1 MMRRFGL
8 SGGFLSVSLV
18 GLLVLA
24 SHSRADH
31 LRDLQTAAVQEKRAD
46 FGHWGPKPDQYS
58 SWTSHSNRLIPV
70 YSWGLELS
78 SVRGQD
84 SVYRDRDRLEKLY
97 GFLPDGTLNPKAE
110 YFDQTDVYHLQKLA
124 AEKGKKCIV
133 LFVFDGMDWQTTWA
147 AAIAKSGKVGYR
159 EGRGTGLHFQD
170 YRGAPTDFGFFVTSP
185 HDEGTTTDVNK
196 QRVVTP
202 GTLRGGYDPAS
213 IGTTPWDTI
222 TDAEY
227 PIGKGTQFKHAY
239 TDSSSSATSLTCGIK
254 TYNDSVNVDPLG
266 RQAEPISHKL
276 QREGYAVG
284 AVTSVPISHATPAC
298 AYAQN
303 VHRDDYQDLTR
314 DMLGLPSITH
324 STTPLLGL
332 DVLIGAG
339 WGESKDKDG
348 PQGSNFVPGNRYLA
362 AKDLEAIDV
371 KHGGTYQVA
380 LRTKGEAGSDV
391 LANAA
396 KAAAKNHRRLF
407 GYFGVKGGHLP
418 FQTADGKFDPTIS
431 AGQTPKAE
439 VYSQEDVEEN
449 PQLAQMAVAALDVL
463 ASRSDKIWLMVEAGD
478 VDWANHAN
486 NIDNSIGAV
495 LSGDDAFHA
504 VTQWIEKHTGWKDSV
519 VLLTADHGHYLVL
532 DKPEALISP
541 PPSKPTK

>member
-1 MMRRFGL
+1 MPRL
-8 SGGFLSVSLV
+8 IPIAWSISVCM
-18 GLLVLA
+18 GLLA
-24 SHSRADH
+24 TTSISRADH
-31 LRDLQTAAVQEKRAD
+31 FRDLQTAAIEQKKAD
-46 FGHWGPKPDQYS
+46 WGHWGPEPGKYS
-58 SWTSHSNRLIPV
+58 SWTSHSNRLIPL
-70 YSWGLELS
+70 YSFGMDLS
-78 SVRGQD
+78 SCRGEN
-84 SVYRDRDRLEKLY
+84 SVYRDREKLEKLY
-97 GFLPDGTLNPKAE
+97 GFLPEGTLNPQAE
-110 YFDQTDVYHLQKLA
+110 YFDQTDVFGLQKLA

-133 LFVFDGMDWQTTWA
+133 LLVFDGMDWQTTWA

-170 YRGAPTDFGFFVTSP
+170 YRGTPTDFGFFVTSP

-196 QRVVTP
+196 QRVVTS
-202 GTLRGGYDPAS
+202 GSLRGGYDPAS
-213 IGTTPWDTI
+213 CGSTPWDTF

-227 PIGKGTQFKHAY
+227 PIGKGAKFKHAY
-239 TDSSSSATSLTCGIK
+239 TDSASAATSLTCGIK

-266 RQAEPISHKL
+266 RQVEPISHKL

-314 DMLGLPSITH
+314 DMLGLPSIAH
-324 STTPLLGL
+324 PGTPLPGL
-332 DVLIGAG
+332 DVLIGGG

-348 PQGSNFVPGNRYLA
+348 PQGDNFVAGNRYLT
-362 AKDLEAIDV
+362 AKDLETIDTQ
-371 KHGGTYQVA
+371 HGGKYQVA

-396 KAAAKNHRRLF
+396 RDAAKNHRRLF

-418 FQTADGKFDPTIS
+418 FQTADGKFNPTIS
-431 AGQTPKAE
+431 AGQTPTAE
-439 VYSQEDVEEN
+439 VYKPEDISEN
-449 PQLAQMAVAALDVL
+449 PRLAQMAVAALDVL
-463 ASRSDKIWLMVEAGD
+463 AARSDKIWLMVEAGD

-486 NIDNSIGAV
+486 NLDNSIGAT

-541 PPSKPTK
+541 PPSKPMK

>member
-1 MMRRFGL
+1 MMHRLIPIACSISIF
-8 SGGFLSVSLV
+8 V
-18 GLLVLA
+18 GLLATTSSSL
-24 SHSRADH
+24 ADH
-31 LRDLQTAAVQEKRAD
+31 LRDLQTAAIQEKRAD
-46 FGHWGPKPDQYS
+46 WGHWGPQPGKYS

-70 YSWGLELS
+70 YSWGIDLA
-78 SVRGQD
+78 SVRGEN
-84 SVYRDRDRLEKLY
+84 SVYRDQERLQKLY
-97 GFLPDGTLNPKAE
+97 GFLPEGTLNPQAE
-110 YFDQTDVYHLQKLA
+110 YFDQTDVYRLQKLA

-213 IGTTPWDTI
+213 IGSSPWDAI
-222 TDAEY
+222 SDAEY
-227 PIGKGTQFKHAY
+227 PIGKGVKFKHAY
-239 TDSSSSATSLTCGIK
+239 TDSASSATSLTCGIK

-266 RQAEPISHKL
+266 RQAEPISRKL
-276 QREGYAVG
+276 QEAGYAVG
-284 AVTSVPISHATPAC
+284 AVTTVPISHATPAC
-298 AYAQN
+298 AYANN

-314 DMLGLPSITH
+314 DLLGLSSVAHPG
-324 STTPLLGL
+324 TPLPGL

-339 WGESKDKDG
+339 WGETKDKDG
-348 PQGSNFVPGNRYLA
+348 PQGGNFVGGNRYLT
-362 AKDLEAIDV
+362 AKDLETINFQ
-371 KHGGTYQVA
+371 HGGKYQIA
-380 LRTKGEAGSDV
+380 QRTNGEPGNTV
-391 LANAA
+391 LADAA
-396 KAAAKNHRRLF
+396 QAAVQNKHRLF

-418 FQTADGKFDPTIS
+418 FQTADGKFDPTLS
-431 AGQTPKAE
+431 TGQTPKAE
-439 VYSQEDVEEN
+439 VYSKEDIAEN
-449 PQLAQMAVAALDVL
+449 PTLAQMSVAALDVL
-463 ASRSDKIWLMVEAGD
+463 SSRSDKIWLMVEAGD

-486 NIDNSIGAV
+486 NLDNSIGAT
-495 LSGDDAFHA
+495 LSGDEAFHA

-541 PPSKPTK
+541 PSSKPMK

>member
-1 MMRRFGL
+1 MMHRLGHISWL
-8 SGGFLSVSLV
+8 PSLFA
-18 GLLVLA
+18 LLLA
-24 SHSRADH
+24 VPVTGADH
-31 LRDLQTAAVQEKRAD
+31 LRDLQTAAIQEKKAD
-46 FGHWGPKPDQYS
+46 WGHWGPQTDRYS
-58 SWTSHSNRLIPV
+58 SWGSHSNRLIPL
-70 YSWGLELS
+70 YSFGMDLS
-78 SVRGQD
+78 SCRGEH
-84 SVYRDRDRLEKLY
+84 SVYRDREKLEKLY
-97 GFLPDGTLNPKAE
+97 GYLPEGTLNPKAE

-124 AEKGKKCIV
+124 ADKGKKCIV

-202 GTLRGGYDPAS
+202 GSLRGGYDPQS
-213 IGTTPWDTI
+213 IGSTPWDAI

-227 PIGKGTQFKHAY
+227 PIGKGARFKHAF
-239 TDSSSSATSLTCGIK
+239 TDSASSATSLTCGIK
-254 TYNDSVNVDPLG
+254 TYNDAINVDPFG
-266 RQAEPISHKL
+266 RQVEPISHKL
-276 QREGYAVG
+276 QQAGYAVG

-298 AYAQN
+298 AYAHN

-314 DMLGLPSITH
+314 DMLGLPSIAH
-324 STTPLLGL
+324 PATPLSGL

-348 PQGSNFVPGNRYLA
+348 PQGDNFVSGNRYLT
-362 AKDLEAIDV
+362 AKDLESIDV
-371 KHGGTYQVA
+371 QHGGKYQVA
-380 LRTKGEAGSDV
+380 LRTTGKKGSDV
-391 LANAA
+391 LAAGA
-396 KAAAKNHRRLF
+396 KSAIQKHRRLF

-431 AGQTPKAE
+431 AGQTPTAE
-439 VYSQEDVEEN
+439 VYKPDDISEN
-449 PQLAQMAVAALDVL
+449 PRLAQMAVAALDVL

-486 NIDNSIGAV
+486 NLDNSIGAT
-495 LSGDDAFHA
+495 LSGDEAFHA

-532 DKPEALISP
+532 DKPEALVSPSP
-541 PPSKPTK
+541 PKSAR